1 MNVGMKHSNQKDEGQ
16 ILAGEKGR
24 FIGWMTKF
32 VYMDDSGHLYGSL
45 SSSIWMT
52 RVIRYKEAF
61 SIPFVIVAFSFR
73 LSCLLLIL
81 IVLSADC
88 YCCFREFSFHT

>member
-1 MNVGMKHSNQKDEGQ
+1 MLTNKIFNASA
-16 ILAGEKGR
+16 L
-24 FIGWMTKF
+24 MTKL

-45 SSSIWMT
+45 RSSIWMT

-61 SIPFVIVAFSFR
+61 TIPFVTVAFSLR

-81 IVLSADC
+81 IVLSAYY

>member
-1 MNVGMKHSNQKDEGQ
+1 MR
-16 ILAGEKGR
+16 LP
-24 FIGWMTKF
+24 WMTKF

-45 SSSIWMT
+45 PSSIWMT

-73 LSCLLLIL
+73 LSSFLLIL
-81 IVLSADC
+81 IVLSADY